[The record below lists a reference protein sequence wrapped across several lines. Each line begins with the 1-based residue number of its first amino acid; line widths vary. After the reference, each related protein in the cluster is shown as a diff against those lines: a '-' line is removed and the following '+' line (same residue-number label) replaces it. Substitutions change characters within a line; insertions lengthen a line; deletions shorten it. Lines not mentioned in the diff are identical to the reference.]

1 MKKQIISIIAASVMA
16 SAAFTAQAASSST
29 VSGGSIQFIGSV
41 ADAPCSVSA
50 DSENGIIHLDQV
62 TLSSL
67 GDKGEA
73 SGQAKA
79 FDITL
84 EDCDVTTY
92 TNATVTFNGQSNP
105 DQAGVLAN
113 TAGSGAATGVALQLY
128 GPDGNKL
135 DLGKASSSQTLS
147 KGTNKIAMS
156 VDYVSVVDPDSATAG
171 AVESVATFQIT
182 YS

>member
-1 MKKQIISIIAASVMA
+1 MNKQVISIVVASIMA
-16 SAAFTAQAASSST
+16 GAAFTAQAAST
-29 VSGGSIQFIGSV
+29 TIVSGGTIQFIGSV

-50 DSENGIIHLDQV
+50 DSENGVIMLDQV
-62 TLSSL
+62 TLESM
-67 GDKGEA
+67 GEKGVA

-79 FDITL
+79 FNISL

-92 TNATVTFNGQSNP
+92 TNATVTFNGQSTP
-105 DQAGVLAN
+105 DQAGALAN
-113 TAGSGAATGVALQLY
+113 TAGSGAATGVALQLF

-135 DLGKASSSQTLS
+135 DLGKASSSQTLAT
-147 KGTNKIAMS
+147 GTNKIPMS
-156 VDYVSVVDPDSATAG
+156 VDYVKTGETATAG

>member
-1 MKKQIISIIAASVMA
+1 MKKDILAIIAASLIVGTA
-16 SAAFTAQAASSST
+16 LSAQAASTTS
-29 VSGGSIQFIGSV
+29 IGSGTIHFMGSV
-41 ADAPCSVSA
+41 VDVPCSVSA
-50 DSENGIIHLDQV
+50 DSEHGIVMLDQV
-62 TLSSL
+62 SL
-67 GDKGEA
+67 KSMATKGET

-79 FDITL
+79 FNISL

-92 TNATVTFNGQSNP
+92 TNATVTFHGQSNT

-113 TAGSGAATGVALQLY
+113 TAGSGAATGVALQMF

-135 DLGKASSSQTLS
+135 DVEKESSKQILS
-147 KGTNKIAMS
+147 NGTNVISMS
-156 VDYVSVVDPDSATAG
+156 VDYVTISDAATAG

>member
-1 MKKQIISIIAASVMA
+1 MNKHILAVIAASLIA
-16 SAAFTAQAASSST
+16 GTAFTAQAASTTALT
-29 VSGGSIQFIGSV
+29 VSGGTIHFMGSV

-50 DSENGIIHLDQV
+50 DSEHGIVILDQV
-62 TLSSL
+62 TIDSM
-67 GDKGEA
+67 GAKGEA

-79 FDITL
+79 FNISL

-92 TNATVTFNGQSNP
+92 KNATVTFHGQSSV

-113 TAGSGAATGVALQLY
+113 TAGSGAATGVALQLF
-128 GPDGNKL
+128 GPDGAKL
-135 DLGKASSSQTLS
+135 DVEKESSSQTLS
-147 KGTNKIAMS
+147 NGTNKIPMS
-156 VDYVSVVDPDSATAG
+156 VDYVTTDDEPTAG

>member
-1 MKKQIISIIAASVMA
+1 MNKQVLAVFAASLIA
-16 SAAFTAQAASSST
+16 GTAFTAQAASTTAVT
-29 VSGGSIQFIGSV
+29 VSGGTIHFMGSV

-50 DSENGIIHLDQV
+50 DSEHGIVILDQV
-62 TLSSL
+62 TIDSM
-67 GDKGEA
+67 GAKGEA

-79 FDITL
+79 FNISL

-92 TNATVTFNGQSNP
+92 KNATVTFHGQASA

-113 TAGSGAATGVALQLY
+113 TAGSGAATGVALQLF
-128 GPDGNKL
+128 GPDGKKL
-135 DLGKASSSQTLS
+135 DVEKESSSQSLS
-147 KGTNKIAMS
+147 TGTNKIPMS
-156 VDYVSVVDPDSATAG
+156 VDYVTTADAPTAG

>member
-1 MKKQIISIIAASVMA
+1 MKKQVLAVIAASFIA
-16 SAAFTAQAASSST
+16 GTTFTAQAASATT
-29 VSGGSIQFIGSV
+29 VSGGTIHFMGSV

-50 DSENGIIHLDQV
+50 DSEHGIVILDQV
-62 TLSSL
+62 TLKSM
-67 GDKGEA
+67 GAKGKV

-79 FDITL
+79 FNISL
-84 EDCDVTTY
+84 EDCDVSTY
-92 TNATVTFNGQSNP
+92 TNATVTFHGQSSP

-113 TAGSGAATGVALQLY
+113 TAGSGAATGVALQLF

-135 DLGKASSSQTLS
+135 DVEKESSKQILS
-147 KGTNKIAMS
+147 NGTNKIPMS
-156 VDYVSVVDPDSATAG
+156 VDYVTIADAATAG

>member
-1 MKKQIISIIAASVMA
+1 MKKQILAVIAASFIA
-16 SAAFTAQAASSST
+16 GTTFTAQAASTTQT
-29 VSGGSIQFIGSV
+29 VSGGTIRFIGSV

-50 DSENGIIHLDQV
+50 DTEHGIVMLDQV
-62 TLSSL
+62 TIESM
-67 GDKGEA
+67 GATGEA

-79 FDITL
+79 FNISL

-92 TNATVTFNGQSNP
+92 KNATVTFHGQSSA

-113 TAGSGAATGVALQLY
+113 TAGSGAATGVALQLF

-135 DLGKASSSQTLS
+135 DLEKESSSQSLAN
-147 KGTNKIAMS
+147 GTNKIPMS
-156 VDYVSVVDPDSATAG
+156 VDYVSTDATPTAG